1 MAFRLLRR
9 AGLASIGLYLCSP
22 RMSLISHPTQTGT
35 PQSLLDTRLR
45 VETPEGIDLLLRPAG
60 LVPRAL
66 AFAIDLGIRATLL
79 LVLYIILG
87 MLGEL
92 GMGLGTILLFLVTWW
107 YMVLF
112 EVLNQGRSPGKQ
124 LLGLR
129 VIHDDGTPVGWAA
142 SLTRNL
148 LRFVD
153 LLPFGYALG
162 ILSCLNHPA
171 FKRLGDLAAGTL
183 VVYRDLPASSVQLP
197 EAPAERAPFALSL
210 DEQRAILSFAERQS
224 GLSAA
229 RREELAGIL
238 AEVLDV
244 PAQQTSARLNGIA
257 HGLLR

>member
-1 MAFRLLRR
+1 
-9 AGLASIGLYLCSP
+9 
-22 RMSLISHPTQTGT
+22 MSLIAPLSTADPTGAV
-35 PQSLLDTRLR
+35 PALLDTRLR

-66 AFAIDLGIRATLL
+66 AFAIDLLIRGGLL
-79 LVLYIILG
+79 LLLFFVLGLLG
-87 MLGEL
+87 QLGI
-92 GMGLGTILLFLVTWW
+92 GLGALLLFLLTWW

-129 VIHDDGTPVGWAA
+129 VIHDDGTPVGWPA

-153 LLPFGYALG
+153 MLPFGYTLG

-183 VVYRDLPASSVQLP
+183 VVYREQPAVATHVP
-197 EAPAERAPFALSL
+197 EVPAERPPFPLS
-210 DEQRAILSFAERQS
+210 RADQYAVLAFAERQE

-238 AEVLDV
+238 AEALQV
-244 PAQQTSARLNGIA
+244 PGEQAAARLNGIA
-257 HGLLR
+257 RGLLT